1 MPDRSWLCHS
11 VPCHFN
17 RFLWLICLRQLS
29 TMCLMVKVLYFFVC
43 HTIILFQFGWYHFYK
58 ENRTGTHLL
67 PLFHTTPIITFSFF
81 YFSHFRQY
89 YTTFRHVNRSVR
101 WWPISFL
108 EELFELLRKWLW
120 KIFQLLYGLVVW
132 KDVLLR
138 VWKIPIIAFHWQ
150 AYPSRLPEWHDM
162 IPWFIS

>member
-17 RFLWLICLRQLS
+17 PFFCDWFACDNLAQCVWWRKCYISSFVTQL
-29 TMCLMVKVLYFFVC
+29 Y
-43 HTIILFQFGWYHFYK
+43 
-58 ENRTGTHLL
+58 
-67 PLFHTTPIITFSFF
+67 
-81 YFSHFRQY
+81 YFSLDDTTFIKKTEQGHTSSPFSIPPRSSLSLSFYFRQY
-89 YTTFRHVNRSVR
+89 CTIFRHVNRSVR

-120 KIFQLLYGLVVW
+120 KIFELLYGLVVW